1 MQPQSIERLNTN
13 LNRARV
19 APPPEL
25 KSKQIC
31 LIGAPDAY
39 RATYDDVCQIEVP
52 ETTYREKSG
61 NVSYQPVPYA
71 SFIDGARDSMATVLD
86 RDPSFETYA
95 LNKSGTQLFG
105 MIGFESEIPGLA
117 LTLALRSSYDKSI
130 ANQAGIGHAPFIC
143 ANGCFSAD
151 HMISAKHT
159 TNVFSTLGK
168 MLDEL
173 TNESITPVLE
183 RVRMIEEWRDI
194 PMTNDLFFAYLGVL
208 TGRRL
213 LKINEM
219 SAGLK
224 YWQACHDG
232 QLHDDHGGNNLFSA
246 YQAVTA
252 TGQRTAPIN
261 RFRHYAGIDHATKAI
276 AMSGGSAQDAY
287 IPEFNLEVREYIDVG
302 EAK

>member
-1 MQPQSIERLNTN
+1 MNPQSIQRLNTS
-13 LNRARV
+13 LNRATV
-19 APPPEL
+19 APPPVL
-25 KSKQIC
+25 KEKQLC

-39 RATYDDVCQIEVP
+39 RATYADVCAVEVP
-52 ETTYREKSG
+52 EATHRENG
-61 NVSYQPVPYA
+61 NVSYQPVAYA
-71 SFIDGARDSMATVLD
+71 SFIDGARDAMANVLD

-95 LNKSGTQLFG
+95 LNKSGSQLFG
-105 MIGFESEIPGLA
+105 MIGFESDIPGLA

-130 ANQAGIGHAPFIC
+130 ANQAGVGHAPFIC
-143 ANGCFSAD
+143 ANGCFSAE

-159 TNVFSTLGK
+159 TNVFDTLGK

-173 TNESITPVLE
+173 TSVSIAPVLE
-183 RVRMIEEWRDI
+183 RVKMIEGWRDI

-261 RFRHYAGIDHATKAI
+261 RFRHYAGIDKATEAI
-276 AMSGGSAQDAY
+276 ALCGGSAQDAH
-287 IPEFNLEVREYIDVG
+287 IPEFNLEIREYVEAG

>member
-1 MQPQSIERLNTN
+1 MNPQSIQRLNTS
-13 LNRARV
+13 LNRATV
-19 APPPEL
+19 APPPVL
-25 KSKQIC
+25 KEKQLC

-39 RATYDDVCQIEVP
+39 RATYADVCAVEVP
-52 ETTYREKSG
+52 EATHRENG
-61 NVSYQPVPYA
+61 NVSYQPVAYA
-71 SFIDGARDSMATVLD
+71 SFIDGARDAMANVLD

-95 LNKSGTQLFG
+95 LNKSGSQLFG
-105 MIGFESEIPGLA
+105 MIGFESDIPGLA

-130 ANQAGIGHAPFIC
+130 ANQAGVGHAPFIC
-143 ANGCFSAD
+143 ANGCFSAE

-159 TNVFSTLGK
+159 TNVFDTLGK

-173 TNESITPVLE
+173 TSVSITPVLE
-183 RVRMIEEWRDI
+183 RVKMIEGWRDI

-261 RFRHYAGIDHATKAI
+261 RFRHYAGIDKATEAI
-276 AMSGGSAQDAY
+276 ALCGGSAQDAH
-287 IPEFNLEVREYIDVG
+287 IPEFNLEIREYVEAG

>member
-1 MQPQSIERLNTN
+1 MNPQSIQRLNTS
-13 LNRARV
+13 LNRATV
-19 APPPEL
+19 APPPVL
-25 KSKQIC
+25 KEKQLC

-39 RATYDDVCQIEVP
+39 RATYADVCAVEVP
-52 ETTYREKSG
+52 EATHRENG

-71 SFIDGARDSMATVLD
+71 SFIDGARDAMANVLD

-95 LNKSGTQLFG
+95 LNKSGSQLFG
-105 MIGFESEIPGLA
+105 MIGFESDTPGLA

-130 ANQAGIGHAPFIC
+130 ANQAGVGHAPFIC

-159 TNVFSTLGK
+159 TNVFNTLGK

-173 TNESITPVLE
+173 TSVSITPVLE
-183 RVRMIEEWRDI
+183 RVKMIEGWRDI

-261 RFRHYAGIDHATKAI
+261 RFRHYAGIDKATEAI
-276 AMSGGSAQDAY
+276 ALCGGSAQDAH
-287 IPEFNLEVREYIDVG
+287 IPEFNLEIREYVEAG

>member
-1 MQPQSIERLNTN
+1 MANVLN
-13 LNRARV
+13 
-19 APPPEL
+19 
-25 KSKQIC
+25 
-31 LIGAPDAY
+31 
-39 RATYDDVCQIEVP
+39 
-52 ETTYREKSG
+52 
-61 NVSYQPVPYA
+61 
-71 SFIDGARDSMATVLD
+71 

-95 LNKSGTQLFG
+95 LNKSGSQLFG
-105 MIGFESEIPGLA
+105 MIGFESDIPGLA
-117 LTLALRSSYDKSI
+117 LTMALRSSYDKSI
-130 ANQAGIGHAPFIC
+130 ANQAGVGHAPFIC
-143 ANGCFSAD
+143 ANGCFSAE

-159 TNVFSTLGK
+159 TNVFETLGK

-173 TNESITPVLE
+173 TNDSITPVLE
-183 RVRMIEEWRDI
+183 RVNMIEGWRDI

-224 YWQACHDG
+224 YWDACHNG

-261 RFRHYAGIDHATKAI
+261 RFRHYAGIDHATEAI
-276 AMSGGSAQDAY
+276 ALSGGSAQDAY
-287 IPEFNLEVREYIDVG
+287 IPEFNLEVREYVEAG

>member
-1 MQPQSIERLNTN
+1 MNPQSIQRLNTS
-13 LNRARV
+13 LNRATV
-19 APPPEL
+19 APPPVL
-25 KSKQIC
+25 KEKQLC

-39 RATYDDVCQIEVP
+39 RAAYADVCAVEVP
-52 ETTYREKSG
+52 EATHRENG
-61 NVSYQPVPYA
+61 NVSYQPVAYA
-71 SFIDGARDSMATVLD
+71 SFIDGARDAMANVLD

-95 LNKSGTQLFG
+95 LNKSGSQLFG
-105 MIGFESEIPGLA
+105 MIGFESDIPGLA

-130 ANQAGIGHAPFIC
+130 ANQAGVGHAPFIC
-143 ANGCFSAD
+143 ANGCFSAE

-159 TNVFSTLGK
+159 TNVFDTLGK

-173 TNESITPVLE
+173 TSVSITPVLE
-183 RVRMIEEWRDI
+183 RVKMIEGWRDI

-261 RFRHYAGIDHATKAI
+261 RFRHYAGIDKATEAI
-276 AMSGGSAQDAY
+276 ALCGGSAQDAH
-287 IPEFNLEVREYIDVG
+287 IPEFNLEIREYVEAG

>member
-1 MQPQSIERLNTN
+1 MNPQSIQRLNTS
-13 LNRARV
+13 LNRATV
-19 APPPEL
+19 APPPVL
-25 KSKQIC
+25 KEKQLC

-39 RATYDDVCQIEVP
+39 RATYADVCAVEVP
-52 ETTYREKSG
+52 EATHRQNG
-61 NVSYQPVPYA
+61 NVSYQPVAYA
-71 SFIDGARDSMATVLD
+71 SFIDGARDAMANVLN

-95 LNKSGTQLFG
+95 LNKSGSQLFG
-105 MIGFESEIPGLA
+105 MIGFESDIPGLA
-117 LTLALRSSYDKSI
+117 LTMALRSSYDKSI
-130 ANQAGIGHAPFIC
+130 ANQAGVGHAPFIC
-143 ANGCFSAD
+143 ANGCFSAE

-159 TNVFSTLGK
+159 TNVFDTLGK

-173 TNESITPVLE
+173 TNDSIAPVLE
-183 RVRMIEEWRDI
+183 RVTMIEGWRDI

-252 TGQRTAPIN
+252 TGQRTSPIN
-261 RFRHYAGIDHATKAI
+261 RFRHYAGIDKATEAI
-276 AMSGGSAQDAY
+276 ALCGGSAQDAH
-287 IPEFNLEVREYIDVG
+287 IPEFNLEIREYVEAG

>member
-1 MQPQSIERLNTN
+1 MNPQSIQRLNTS
-13 LNRARV
+13 LKRATV
-19 APPPEL
+19 APPPVL
-25 KSKQIC
+25 KEKQLC

-39 RATYDDVCQIEVP
+39 RATYADVCAVEVP
-52 ETTYREKSG
+52 EATHRENG

-71 SFIDGARDSMATVLD
+71 SFIDGARDAMANVLD

-95 LNKSGTQLFG
+95 LNKSGSQLFG
-105 MIGFESEIPGLA
+105 MIGFESDIPGLA

-130 ANQAGIGHAPFIC
+130 ANQAGVGHAPFIC
-143 ANGCFSAD
+143 ANGCFSAE

-159 TNVFSTLGK
+159 TNVFDTLGK

-173 TNESITPVLE
+173 TSVSITPVLE
-183 RVRMIEEWRDI
+183 RVKMIEGWRDI

-261 RFRHYAGIDHATKAI
+261 RFRHYAGIDKATEAI
-276 AMSGGSAQDAY
+276 ALCGGSAQDAH
-287 IPEFNLEVREYIDVG
+287 IPEFNLEIREYVEAG